1 MWHVSPITT
10 ADLPAL
16 ESLLQAN
23 PLRLST
29 LPPVRD
35 QLAERITAS
44 VQGFAGIDNNATLLF
59 GLHDEAGSLL
69 GISGIQPYA
78 GGDEPFYSY
87 RIDEL
92 VHASRHLGINQRQ
105 SVLYLSHEL
114 TGLTSLC
121 SFSLSPS
128 LRETDAFALLSRS
141 RLLYMAAHAH
151 AFSDELVCEIQGIWN
166 SQGQS
171 LFWQNVGELFFGLDF
186 ITADHQCSLHG
197 KTVIAEL
204 LPPYPIYTTLLS
216 EPAQAAIARAHPGAA
231 RTIEW
236 LEHEGLHKTRFVDP
250 FDAGPTYRG
259 KLADLSSMRALRPFR
274 NTHLGEVEPG
284 DRSYRPHLVS
294 QGQGSEFHCRLLS
307 GMLVDDEFLLAPD
320 TTYADPLLKSNT
332 PGLALPLEE
341 RD

>member
-1 MWHVSPITT
+1 MWHVKPIQ
-10 ADLPAL
+10 AQDLGAL
-16 ESLLQAN
+16 EALLQDN

-35 QLAERITAS
+35 QLAERIAEAE
-44 VQGFAGIDNNATLLF
+44 QGFAELDGNATLLF
-59 GLHDEAGSLL
+59 ALHGDNGELL
-69 GISGIQPYA
+69 GISGIQPFA

-121 SFSLSPS
+121 SFSLAEP
-128 LRETDAFALLSRS
+128 LRNTSAFALLGQS
-141 RLLYMAAHAH
+141 RLLYMASHRH
-151 AFSDELVCEIQGIWN
+151 AFSDELVCEIQGIWD
-166 SQGQS
+166 SEGQS
-171 LFWQNVGELFFGLDF
+171 IFWKNVGELFFGLDF

-216 EPAQAAIARAHPGAA
+216 QAAQRAIAQSHPGAGK
-231 RTIEW
+231 TVNW
-236 LEHEGLHKTRFVDP
+236 LEAEGLTKTRFVDP

-259 KLADLSSMRALRPFR
+259 PLDTMRSMQAIRPFSR
-274 NTHLGEVEPG
+274 VTEGPCETAGEWM
-284 DRSYRPHLVS
+284 VS
-294 QGQGSEFHCRLLS
+294 QGQGTQFRCTLVQGHCDDDTLTLS
-307 GMLVDDEFLLAPD
+307 GSGASVI
-320 TTYADPLLKSNT
+320 DPT
-332 PGLALPLEE
+332 QPGLALPLEVL
-341 RD
+341 